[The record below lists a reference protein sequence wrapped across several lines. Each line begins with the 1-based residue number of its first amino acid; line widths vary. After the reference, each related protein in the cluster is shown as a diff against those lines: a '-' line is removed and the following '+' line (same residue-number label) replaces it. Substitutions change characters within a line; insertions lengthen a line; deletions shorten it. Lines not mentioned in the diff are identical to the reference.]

1 MSTGSSSRRT
11 LAAIL
16 ALSLSILLAPGSGR
30 AQTFKLSTLRIPPD
44 VPAGSWVS
52 YQVDVVSKNRPP
64 RHIAQRMAVVSR
76 EGTGREA
83 GLWVELKTT
92 EGGRIRTERGFFMR
106 PEGSRDHLDTLFADE
121 TAPASGADTPT
132 PPPQSKLRLARY
144 QKLTP
149 DGKLY
154 EYPME
159 EGTSLPEEDIS
170 AMDMFEFSDRGTLDS
185 LPPDTL
191 RVGRRVV
198 PCLVRRM
205 RRYGSQEW
213 EGEDSTLTYRAM
225 SVQTYW
231 RNPYIPVTGLARQTI
246 EVSQARVPK
255 AGLALADT
263 AKAAT
268 VSAVP
273 MPPSSPGDF
282 FYKATL
288 QLTDIGND
296 AVPEITQA
304 PEPAPKE
311 SMPHPRILDR

>member
-1 MSTGSSSRRT
+1 MSTGSSSRLT
-11 LAAIL
+11 VAAFL
-16 ALSLSILLAPGSGR
+16 LVSTLLAPGSGR

-76 EGTGREA
+76 EGTGPEA

-92 EGGRIRTERGFFMR
+92 EGGRTRTERGFFMR
-106 PEGSRDHLDTLFADE
+106 PEGRRDLLDTLFADDPAPE
-121 TAPASGADTPT
+121 SGGDAQAPAPK
-132 PPPQSKLRLARY
+132 SKLRLARY

-159 EGTSLPEEDIS
+159 EGTALPEEDIS
-170 AMDMFEFSDRGTLDS
+170 AMDMFEFSGHATIDS

-191 RVGRRVV
+191 RIGRRVV

-205 RRYGSQEW
+205 RRYGSQDW
-213 EGEDSTLTYRAM
+213 EGEDSTFAYRAM

-231 RNPYIPVTGLARQTI
+231 RNPYVPVTGFARQTI

-255 AGLALADT
+255 AGLAPADT
-263 AKAAT
+263 AKADT

>member
-1 MSTGSSSRRT
+1 
-11 LAAIL
+11 
-16 ALSLSILLAPGSGR
+16 
-30 AQTFKLSTLRIPPD
+30 
-44 VPAGSWVS
+44 
-52 YQVDVVSKNRPP
+52 
-64 RHIAQRMAVVSR
+64 
-76 EGTGREA
+76 
-83 GLWVELKTT
+83 
-92 EGGRIRTERGFFMR
+92 MR
-106 PEGSRDHLDTLFADE
+106 PEGRRDLLDTLFADDP
-121 TAPASGADTPT
+121 APASGGDAPA
-132 PPPQSKLRLARY
+132 PPPQSKFRLARY
-144 QKLTP
+144 QKLTS

-159 EGTSLPEEDIS
+159 EGTALPEEDIS
-170 AMDMFEFSDRGTLDS
+170 AMDMFEFSGRATIDS

-191 RVGRRVV
+191 RIGRRVV

-213 EGEDSTLTYRAM
+213 EGEDSTFTYRAM
-225 SVQTYW
+225 SVQTFW
-231 RNPYIPVTGLARQTI
+231 RNPYIPLTGFARQTI

-255 AGLALADT
+255 AGLAVADT
-263 AKAAT
+263 ARADSA
-268 VSAVP
+268 SAVP

-311 SMPHPRILDR
+311 SMSHPRILDR